1 VIATG
6 DNIMKKLVTKNYLF
20 ILMITIASK
29 IMIIGEPLLILL
41 LSIYINNKYGRY
53 VIYFLILIL
62 ILPLSLVIKITL
74 FISLFN
80 FTKQCVLLVSY
91 KCNVMMVFNTSLF
104 IYLMLVK
111 IIEKLDFTYYQFINI
126 VFSILLLNFIYL
138 IVAIFKNWFK
148 YAILLAQSNN
158 FR

>member
-1 VIATG
+1 
-6 DNIMKKLVTKNYLF
+6 MKKLVTKNYLF

-126 VFSILLLNFIYL
+126 VFLSY
-138 IVAIFKNWFK
+138 
-148 YAILLAQSNN
+148 Y
-158 FR
+158 

>member
-1 VIATG
+1 
-6 DNIMKKLVTKNYLF
+6 M
-20 ILMITIASK
+20 
-29 IMIIGEPLLILL
+29 
-41 LSIYINNKYGRY
+41 
-53 VIYFLILIL
+53 
-62 ILPLSLVIKITL
+62 PLSLVIKITL